1 MADVNVQNRPQQN
14 DQANTARQGAEAARA
29 GAQAVQQGGQAGAE
43 ALRRTGDVAAEATR
57 RGGEAGAQAT
67 QRVGEAAGE
76 TVQRSAEAFA
86 ESQREILRQ
95 TAERFQEVSQKVAEA
110 AQGTTEDLRALM
122 AIPQS
127 AQGGLQDLQQSVTGL
142 VEGVVRT
149 NLRATQELFQLAN
162 PAAFVELQQRFA
174 REYLDALMQ
183 GTATLVR
190 ATRRT
195 ADETLRPLEQQIEQ
209 RRQQTNRGQ
218 RYQHAAE

>member
-1 MADVNVQNRPQQN
+1 MADNNVQSSQQQN
-14 DQANTARQGAEAARA
+14 DHANAGRQGAEAVRVS
-29 GAQAVQQGGQAGAE
+29 AQAAQQGSQAGAE
-43 ALRRTGDVAAEATR
+43 ALRRTADVTAEATR
-57 RGGEAGAQAT
+57 RGGEASAQTA
-67 QRVGEAAGE
+67 QRVGAAVGE
-76 TVQRSAEAFA
+76 TVQRNAEAFA
-86 ESQREILRQ
+86 DSQRQFLQQ
-95 TAERFQEVSQKVAEA
+95 TAERFQEVSHKMAEA
-110 AQGTTEDLRALM
+110 AQGNTENLRALM

-127 AQGGLQDLQQSVTGL
+127 AQGGLQDLQQSMVGL

-162 PAAFVELQQRFA
+162 PSAFVELQQRFA

-209 RRQQTNRGQ
+209 RRQQANQGQ